1 MKQILIIFF
10 SLSFSYSFAQ
20 VKLLKSV
27 SKKANNLIHGEQGL
41 TESQISEGII
51 EALIQGSRKAVNKA
65 SLKDGFNNNSLIRIP
80 FPEDAK
86 NMKKVLV
93 KTGFSK
99 KVIQFEKS
107 MNLAAEKAS
116 KEALNILLDAIKS
129 ITIHDAFS
137 ILKGDDNSAT
147 KYLKNNTSNLLYNK
161 FNPIV
166 KNAIKSVNVTNYWKE
181 LVGIYNT
188 IPLTKPVNP
197 NLEEYVTNKAID
209 GLFVLISQEETNIRN
224 HPEYRVSDLLRRVF
238 K

>member
-80 FPEDAK
+80 FPEEAQ

>member
-1 MKQILIIFF
+1 MKHILIIFF

-80 FPEDAK
+80 FPEEAQ

-99 KVIQFEKS
+99 KVVQFEKS